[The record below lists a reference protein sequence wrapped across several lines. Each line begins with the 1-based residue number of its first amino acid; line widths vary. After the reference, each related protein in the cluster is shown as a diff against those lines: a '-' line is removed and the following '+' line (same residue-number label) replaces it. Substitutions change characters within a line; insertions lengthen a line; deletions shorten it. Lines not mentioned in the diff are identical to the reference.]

1 MVLGPKWQH
10 KEAEQRALKHSVQ
23 GKGLSWWALKS
34 VLIAEIR
41 EEIIIEREKIQSAY
55 PSQEM
60 VFPVKRLHYYK
71 TEENPMYSKG

>member
-1 MVLGPKWQH
+1 
-10 KEAEQRALKHSVQ
+10 
-23 GKGLSWWALKS
+23 
-34 VLIAEIR
+34 LIAEIR